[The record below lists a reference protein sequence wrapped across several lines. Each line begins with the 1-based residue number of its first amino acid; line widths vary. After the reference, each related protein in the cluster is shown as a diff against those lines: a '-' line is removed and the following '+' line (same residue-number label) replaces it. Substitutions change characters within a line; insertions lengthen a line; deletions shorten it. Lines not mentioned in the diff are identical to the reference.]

1 MALNTSLD
9 AGSTQTRQRALYS
22 CDRCKKRKRACKR
35 YNNLTGERCFDNST
49 QCENCALSGVI
60 CQTTITRKKRTF
72 YSVSESSIVQLKCLT
87 KIVKAMFPESDPN
100 SFTDIENIAKLLY
113 VDLPDKEKDCKI
125 IENGK
130 RRDSIKKDGID
141 NENVDVDVDVDVDI
155 NNNNYNNNGIIDD
168 EEEKGDNNII
178 NNQAI
183 ISPISNEGTS
193 LYNNHNSDSSPTI
206 YSNTQPINT
215 NNDNNN
221 NNNNKNS
228 DSNSLVNLKRIADEL
243 GTLRHNKRNKIDE
256 RNSNL
261 NLNSNSS
268 NQNDHHQIGLGG
280 AERLFNAL
288 LEVEKRQGHHDEL
301 PIIDQNN
308 VLTSVQSQHQYT
320 PFKPTFIIAGND
332 IQKYF
337 VLDTIPKDECELY
350 TNFFFENIDD
360 VHHIFNESKYRKRQ
374 NQFFQI
380 LNDKSNY
387 YEKLKQENF
396 SNEEICTMYIVWIL
410 GRKGYLLDLF
420 VNNREKLNNLNLVSD
435 NIINDH
441 FNAIHLCLSNIFFS
455 NNLSTVKLLYYT
467 SLYHSTI
474 KNRTSTYH
482 LISNTCLKLICLG
495 YNREYNVQNLPDDE
509 QEDIRITF
517 WSCFKL
523 HMINCAILGRLPNIS
538 LYECDIELPKLSNI
552 KDDLLKKTHLAS
564 IELVKIMFLILKNR
578 EYLTK
583 SKDPWTHQNY
593 LNVLFINDKLLKWD
607 DELDFKIRHYQRPK
621 PQRSQIKLH
630 IQYHYSVIC
639 LISPYL
645 IAYALK
651 PTESINSNLDF
662 IKTLCYGINSS
673 VKIVNVI
680 LYSSIYQNFNGLLY
694 HDLFYAY
701 NSLMVLLLGYT
712 LIKNSNDRNSNKYN
726 IFTSILQEEF
736 KIDISNILKAI
747 NNIKGINDR
756 YGSTAISIMKDA
768 SSNITL
774 LLKYFKMNDSIDE
787 KDNNKNNKNKERERK
802 NKSTKKHFKEEQL
815 STINEHKI
823 SGNIPNNFSINN
835 NNITKS
841 TLLNIDGSI
850 SSNSSTISKSD
861 SNSNNPF
868 DNTESTPFEYGSV
881 PLLPSSL
888 PQIPI
893 GSSNNNYN
901 TPNLYSNNYYDEN
914 ISPVSPI
921 INISGLTKH
930 SNSIN
935 KGEETQT
942 QILVPNQTL
951 NQRQNQNQ
959 QLNIELEKQNAEIM
973 NGDFN
978 NLSTLDNDFLEIINF
993 MNKDVENTNDSLFWD
1008 WNKLFSDRVSQE

>member
-100 SFTDIENIAKLLY
+100 SFTDLENIAKLLY

-130 RRDSIKKDGID
+130 RRDSIK
-141 NENVDVDVDVDVDI
+141 NENIVED
-155 NNNNYNNNGIIDD
+155 NNGLIDD
-168 EEEKGDNNII
+168 EVEVEVEEDVI
-178 NNQAI
+178 NNQTI

-193 LYNNHNSDSSPTI
+193 PNINIINNKD
-206 YSNTQPINT
+206 NT
-215 NNDNNN
+215 NNN
-221 NNNNKNS
+221 NNVDSSPIISINR

-243 GTLRHNKRNKIDE
+243 GTLRHNKRTKIDE
-256 RNSNL
+256 KNINTNTNTNINLNNLSNNNSN
-261 NLNSNSS
+261 
-268 NQNDHHQIGLGG
+268 DDHQISLGG
-280 AERLFNAL
+280 AERLFTAL
-288 LEVEKRQGHHDEL
+288 LEVEKKQGHHDEL
-301 PIIDQNN
+301 PMIDQNN
-308 VLTSVQSQHQYT
+308 VLTSVKSQHQYT
-320 PFKPTFIIAGND
+320 PFKPTFTIAGND

-337 VLDTIPKDECELY
+337 VLNTIPNDECEIY

-360 VHHIFNESKYRKRQ
+360 VHYIFNESKFRKRQ
-374 NQFFQI
+374 NHFFEI
-380 LNDKSNY
+380 LKDKSNY

-410 GRKGYLLDLF
+410 GRKGYLLNLF
-420 VNNREKLNNLNLVSD
+420 VNNREKINNLNLVSD

-455 NNLSTVKLLYYT
+455 KNLSTVKLLYYT
-467 SLYHSTI
+467 SLYHLII
-474 KNRTSTYH
+474 KNRITAYH

-495 YNREYNVQNLPDDE
+495 YNREYNVQNLPEEE

-523 HMINCAILGRLPNIS
+523 HMTNCAILGRLPNIS
-538 LYECDIELPKLSNI
+538 LYECDIKLPKLSNV
-552 KDDLLKKTHLAS
+552 KEDFLKKIHLAS
-564 IELVKIMFLILKNR
+564 IELIKIMFLILKNR

-694 HDLFYAY
+694 YDLFFAY

-712 LIKNSNDRNSNKYN
+712 LIKNSIDYKCNKYN
-726 IFTSILQEEF
+726 IFTNILQEEF
-736 KIDISNILKAI
+736 KINLSVILKAV

-756 YGSTAISIMKDA
+756 YGSTAIGLMKDA

-774 LLKYFKMNDSIDE
+774 LLKHFKMNDFMDKDDDGNNNSNNNNDNKSFKTKE
-787 KDNNKNNKNKERERK
+787 KGKKH
-802 NKSTKKHFKEEQL
+802 KSTKKHFKEEQL

-823 SGNIPNNFSINN
+823 PGNIPNNVSINN
-835 NNITKS
+835 NNNNLIKS

-893 GSSNNNYN
+893 GSLNNNYN
-901 TPNLYSNNYYDEN
+901 IPNLYSNNYYDEN
-914 ISPVSPI
+914 ISPISPI
-921 INISGLTKH
+921 VNNNIGLTYNNNLN
-930 SNSIN
+930 NS
-935 KGEETQT
+935 EETQPS
-942 QILVPNQTL
+942 LL
-951 NQRQNQNQ
+951 NQQQNQNQ
-959 QLNIELEKQNAEIM
+959 LNIGMVKQNSEIM
-973 NGDFN
+973 NSDFN

-1008 WNKLFSDRVSQE
+1008 WNKLFSDNVSQK